1 MMKYYHNMTIP
12 TFWLRLMLIA
22 IISHFLLSGDG
33 YGQDL
38 ATEQMPRNDLLE
50 KGEFIQIPGPNPIL
64 VAGPQGT
71 WDDKALETADGF
83 KDFGTYYLYYHGLGG
98 DTRFRIGVATSENPL
113 GPFKKYE
120 GNPILESGPAGS
132 WDDTYAACP
141 MILKEGLDQYF
152 MWYWGQGSEP
162 AEQTRRLPQD
172 GIGLA
177 TAAHPLGPWEKYEG
191 NPVLEDFGFV
201 GGVVKV
207 KGKYYMYSEYPID
220 ARGPDYGPM
229 AVATADKPEGPW
241 QKFAGNPILEPGEW
255 GEWDDGGFSEA
266 EVIYHSGVFHM
277 FYGGSKLYAPRI
289 ATRES
294 IGYAYSY
301 DGFNF
306 RKYGLNPV
314 ATRYANPNASAFAEV
329 HAIFEA
335 PFIYL
340 YHTHRYVDSW
350 TAGDKERIAPNAED
364 LGVQVLVTQRPF
376 SIDMPV
382 LDLDR
387 LAAGKTTALNETA
400 PVCLSH
406 VEGLTISVQCTYH
419 QEAKLPL
426 RIHVVSST
434 DGLVYDT
441 ADLYTFEND
450 LRAGETA
457 RKTVDLNTHVRFIK
471 VTVENQ
477 DRSQSVAD
485 LKIIA
490 TLKG

>member
-1 MMKYYHNMTIP
+1 MEYCNNSERKKLWSLLAVIS
-12 TFWLRLMLIA
+12 
-22 IISHFLLSGDG
+22 IISSVVLLGNC
-33 YGQDL
+33 YGQDS
-38 ATEQMPRNDLLE
+38 ATKPARRNDLLE
-50 KGEFIQIPGPNPIL
+50 KGVFIQIPGPNPIL
-64 VAGPQGT
+64 VAGPNGS
-71 WDDKALETADGF
+71 WDDRALEAADGF

-98 DTRFRIGVATSENPL
+98 DSRFRIGVATSENPL
-113 GPFKKYE
+113 GPFVKYKD
-120 GNPILESGPAGS
+120 NPILESGPSGS

-141 MILKEGLDQYF
+141 MILKEGLDKYY
-152 MWYWGQGSEP
+152 MWYWGQGSRP
-162 AEQTRRLPQD
+162 TEQARRFAKD

-177 TAAHPLGPWEKYEG
+177 TASNPLGPWKKYEG
-191 NPVLEDFGFV
+191 NPVLDDFGFV

-207 KGKYYMYSEYPID
+207 NGKYYMYSEYPID
-220 ARGPDYGPM
+220 SRGPDYGPM
-229 AVATADKPEGPW
+229 ALATADKPEGPW
-241 QKFAGNPILEPGEW
+241 KKYEGNPILEPGEW

-306 RKYGLNPV
+306 KKYGLNPV

-340 YHTHRYVDSW
+340 YHTLRYVDSW
-350 TAGDKERIAPNAED
+350 RAGNKERKAPGAED
-364 LGVQVLVTQRPF
+364 LGVQILVTQRPF

-382 LDLDR
+382 LNLET

-400 PVCLSH
+400 PVCLNNI
-406 VEGLTISVQCTYH
+406 EGLTITAQCKYDKN
-419 QEAKLPL
+419 AKKPIRLH
-426 RIHVVSST
+426 IVSST

-441 ADLYTFEND
+441 TDLYTFNND
-450 LRAGETA
+450 FKAGQTV
-457 RKTVDLNTHVRFIK
+457 RKTVELKPHVKFIK
-471 VTVENQ
+471 IMVENL
-477 DRSQSVAD
+477 DKSQAVSD
-485 LKIIA
+485 IKIIA
-490 TLKG
+490 TLTG